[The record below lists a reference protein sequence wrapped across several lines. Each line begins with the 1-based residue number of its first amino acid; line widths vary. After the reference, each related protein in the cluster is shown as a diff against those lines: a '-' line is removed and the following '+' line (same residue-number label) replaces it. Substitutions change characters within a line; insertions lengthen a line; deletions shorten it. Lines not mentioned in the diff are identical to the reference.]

1 MSNQFQKNNIML
13 KNYLFTLIFSF
24 FSFTIVNAQ
33 CDYSL
38 VMTDSYGDGWNNNT
52 IDVLVDGAVVLD
64 DVTFGTG
71 YSETLTF
78 SVSDGQL
85 ITTIW
90 NGGGSYGSETSYQI
104 LDAEDFE
111 VGSGAQTSID
121 SAITV
126 ACPPPPSCLYSIN
139 MIDSYGDGWN
149 NNTIDVLVDG
159 AVVLDDV
166 TFGTGYSASLT
177 FEVSV
182 GSIVTTIWNGGGSYG
197 SETSYEILD
206 ASGTVVGSGAQ
217 SSIEEESIVGQ
228 CPSCPMP
235 IITSWNMTLDGVSFD
250 GTNQDDILS
259 YTVEYSETTFTP
271 GDGTAN
277 SYTFDTFPN
286 TMTGLSTGTTYY
298 FAMLATCSD
307 ASSSYIG
314 SPDQWTT
321 LNYGSTGDAP
331 IVIETL
337 PYTTS
342 DDTIY
347 YGDDYTN
354 SATGC
359 EGSGSYLGGDD
370 VVYLYQ
376 ATSDMSLNITFTP
389 DGTWSGI
396 YVYASPADI
405 GSACWIYN
413 STNSAAVES
422 MFELSV
428 TAGNDYYFV
437 ISTWPSPQNVSY
449 TFSVEELLCGAP
461 TGLSGSASSDT
472 AGILSWDGLDDG
484 TTYLLEF
491 GDNEPDDISTSGT
504 YVNAS
509 TFDATDLSSYT
520 TYTVWLAAV
529 CPDGSLSAAVSTS
542 FTTMLTPPDC
552 GDSLSYDYPNASSGG
567 STFDDNFDLNNDYSS
582 DLLFSTLAGDQDG
595 DGNTDEV
602 TVTLSGSTENNYD
615 WIFITDGAGNL
626 LYGPVSGAQSGSYTS
641 TDGTINVYLAADG
654 SVQGGPVIFDVSCA
668 GLSIL
673 DNEISDLR
681 IFPNPVDGDI
691 VTISTSISGDKFIK
705 VFDINGREV
714 LSTTIFNDNLN
725 ISSLEAGF
733 YLTKVTIG
741 GKTSVAKL
749 IVN

>member
-1 MSNQFQKNNIML
+1 ML

>member
-1 MSNQFQKNNIML
+1 ML

-24 FSFTIVNAQ
+24 FSLTIVNAQ

>member
-1 MSNQFQKNNIML
+1 ML

-529 CPDGSLSAAVSTS
+529 CPDGSLSTAVSTS

-567 STFDDNFDLNNDYSS
+567 SIFDDNFDLNNDYSS